1 MSVSHPSLED
11 RDRDHEHE
19 HEYERGNSGLVG
31 NLGVRWCA
39 EVSAIMPAT
48 GDRVRDVVI

>member
-1 MSVSHPSLED
+1 MSVSHPSLDD
-11 RDRDHEHE
+11 RDRDHEH
-19 HEYERGNSGLVG
+19 ERGNSGLVG